1 MDNVLKYLKTAIAVA
16 GAAFTAFVGGWDV
29 MLRVLVLFVAIDYVV
44 GVTAAWYEKKLSSE
58 AGAKGIIK
66 KFLLFVIVAVAF
78 QVDNAIG
85 QEIFRSLAIWFYL
98 ANEALSIIENA
109 GRCGVPIPAFLKTA
123 LEQMRNRAND
133 GTTPAIDVPKKE

>member
-16 GAAFTAFVGGWDV
+16 GAAFTAFLGGWDI

-44 GVTAAWYEKKLSSE
+44 GVTAAWFEKKLSSE
-58 AGAKGIIK
+58 TGAKGIIK
-66 KFLLFVIVAVAF
+66 KFLLFVIVALAF
-78 QVDNAIG
+78 QVDRAIG

-109 GRCGVPIPAFLKTA
+109 GRCGVPIPAFLRTA
-123 LEQMRNRAND
+123 LEQMKQKAD
-133 GTTPAIDVPKKE
+133 EGHAGTSD